1 MGLSEQK
8 LFSKTL
14 WVLGQF
20 ERTTHYNEQ
29 FSMAV
34 FFWLYFCT
42 EVSILLDVW
51 RNTAEIHGERENER
65 ERAEGWGAERE
76 LENEREG
83 IFAMVIWKDKRRGE
97 SDLNLKCSL
106 SVLVWSCF
114 PIILYSGFTWG
125 AEEEEEENDD
135 GVDEKDDEDVVVV
148 VVDVDVDVDD
158 DDDDGTLVL
167 PLCVSCDLNTSEWH

>member
-1 MGLSEQK
+1 MQGYPGSKMVGLRWRLNEIMGLSKKK

-51 RNTAEIHGERENER
+51 RNTAEIQGERENER

-83 IFAMVIWKDKRRGE
+83 IFAMAIWKDKRRGE
-97 SDLNLKCSL
+97 SDLNL
-106 SVLVWSCF
+106 
-114 PIILYSGFTWG
+114 IILYSGLTWG
-125 AEEEEEENDD
+125 AEEEEENDD
-135 GVDEKDDEDVVVV
+135 GVDEKDDED
-148 VVDVDVDVDD
+148 VDVDVDVDD